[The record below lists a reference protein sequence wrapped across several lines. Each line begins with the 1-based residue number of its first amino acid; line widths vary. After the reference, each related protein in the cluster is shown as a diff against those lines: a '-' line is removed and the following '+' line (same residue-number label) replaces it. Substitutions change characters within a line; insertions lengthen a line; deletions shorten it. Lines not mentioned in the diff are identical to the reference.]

1 MSFAEVLEAVRE
13 MPKEQRL
20 RLAGELTAL
29 RMKEDPEYQAELG
42 RRLKRMKK
50 GELFSMEQ
58 IKEMVIRLESANPAM
73 ETSLGEDWNRPEEDE
88 AWAYLQERKGP

>member
-29 RMKEDPEYQAELG
+29 RMKEDPEYRERAGKLLHEARQGGLISKEEL
-42 RRLKRMKK
+42 
-50 GELFSMEQ
+50 
-58 IKEMVIRLESANPAM
+58 IRLQVKKS
-73 ETSLGEDWNRPEEDE
+73 
-88 AWAYLQERKGP
+88 

>member
-29 RMKEDPEYQAELG
+29 RMREDPEYPKGLS
-42 RRLKRMKK
+42 RRLNRMEAGDFYTMDQVKK
-50 GELFSMEQ
+50 MHEEL
-58 IKEMVIRLESANPAM
+58 IRR
-73 ETSLGEDWNRPEEDE
+73 GV
-88 AWAYLQERKGP
+88 

>member
-29 RMKEDPEYQAELG
+29 RMREDPEYRERAGKLLHEARQGGLISKEELVRLQA
-42 RRLKRMKK
+42 KK
-50 GELFSMEQ
+50 
-58 IKEMVIRLESANPAM
+58 P
-73 ETSLGEDWNRPEEDE
+73 
-88 AWAYLQERKGP
+88 

>member
-29 RMKEDPEYQAELG
+29 RMKEDPEYRERAGKLLHEARQGGLISKEELVRLQA
-42 RRLKRMKK
+42 KK
-50 GELFSMEQ
+50 L
-58 IKEMVIRLESANPAM
+58 
-73 ETSLGEDWNRPEEDE
+73 
-88 AWAYLQERKGP
+88 

>member
-29 RMKEDPEYQAELG
+29 RMKEDPEYRARAGKLLHEARQGGLISKEEL
-42 RRLKRMKK
+42 
-50 GELFSMEQ
+50 
-58 IKEMVIRLESANPAM
+58 IRLQA
-73 ETSLGEDWNRPEEDE
+73 
-88 AWAYLQERKGP
+88 KKF